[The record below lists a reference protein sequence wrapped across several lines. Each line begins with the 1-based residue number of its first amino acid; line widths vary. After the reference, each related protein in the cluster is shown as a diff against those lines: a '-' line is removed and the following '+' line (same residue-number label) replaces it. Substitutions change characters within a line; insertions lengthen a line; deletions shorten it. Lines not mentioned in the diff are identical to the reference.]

1 MFNKKSNKLVQFLKR
16 EKKASEYNQKIT
28 FGIMLAAGIA
38 ALTAAF
44 TLTLEKFHLYEDPN
58 AVLSCSI
65 NVVLNC
71 STVMET
77 WQSHVFGFP
86 NMVIGLMAFAVVITV
101 AVLGLAKTSFPRW
114 FLIAANIGFLLGAI
128 FSYWLFFQSVYAIQ
142 VLCPWCLIVTTATTL
157 IFSTMT
163 HHNLRENTFNLKNKV
178 NAKVQKFLANGYH
191 QMIVLSWLALM
202 VVLVVL
208 KFGDALFA

>member
-1 MFNKKSNKLVQFLKR
+1 MFNKFIQSF
-16 EKKASEYNQKIT
+16 KKAKKAKKAETYSSRPT
-28 FGIMLAAGIA
+28 FGVMLAGGIA
-38 ALTAAF
+38 ALIAAF

-77 WQSHVFGFP
+77 WQSSVFGFP
-86 NMVIGLMAFAVVITV
+86 NMVIGLMAYAVVVTV
-101 AVLGLAKTSFPRW
+101 AVAGLAGVKFPRW
-114 FLIAANIGFLLGAI
+114 FLIAANVGFLLGLI
-128 FSYWLFFQSVYAIQ
+128 FSYWLFFQSLYAIQ
-142 VLCPWCLIVTTATTL
+142 VLCPWCLVVTATTTL
-157 IFSTMT
+157 IFSTML
-163 HHNLRENTFNLKNKV
+163 HYNLRHNVFGLKAKL
-178 NAKVQKFLANGYH
+178 NARVQKFLTGGYH
-191 QMIVLSWLALM
+191 QVIVLSWLALM